1 MPTVFSTENILNSP
15 KNHDFVADLDT
26 RKSHTGYVLMLNGGA
41 VSWKSTKQK
50 SVSLTTTE
58 AEWYAASEAGKEIVY
73 LCSILF
79 DCGVEQDGPTKMYE
93 DSRAV
98 IAMFDIVLSYARYL
112 FHSCN
117 RAAVAP

>member
-1 MPTVFSTENILNSP
+1 MKIHQAKECFI
-15 KNHDFVADLDT
+15 NHHRSGV
-26 RKSHTGYVLMLNGGA
+26 
-41 VSWKSTKQK
+41 
-50 SVSLTTTE
+50 
-58 AEWYAASEAGKEIVY
+58 YAASEAGKEIIY

-79 DCGVEQDGPTKMYE
+79 DFGFEQDGPTKMYE